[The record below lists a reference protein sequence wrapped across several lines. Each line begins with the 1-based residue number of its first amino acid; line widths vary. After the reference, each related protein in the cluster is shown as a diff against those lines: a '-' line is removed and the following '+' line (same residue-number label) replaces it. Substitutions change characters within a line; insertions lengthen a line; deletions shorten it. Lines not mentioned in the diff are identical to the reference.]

1 MFQWLIYLIQFM
13 QLTRFPHYHY
23 EYLIVF
29 LPLEVSMHMIIRN
42 AFMVNFY
49 AFSSLDY
56 LISELFTIP
65 SPFHIFLSK
74 EQFTISITYSEF

>member
-1 MFQWLIYLIQFM
+1 MVQWLIYLIQFM
-13 QLTRFPHYHY
+13 QLTGFPHYHY

-29 LPLEVSMHMIIRN
+29 LLEVSMHMIIRN
-42 AFMVNFY
+42 VSMVNFY

-65 SPFHIFLSK
+65 SPFHAFLST
-74 EQFTISITYSEF
+74 E